1 MNPQNAVKIRMNGF
15 AVDALEQEQMR
26 CLGRTSTRVMNPQ
39 NVVKIRMNGFALD
52 ALDQEQMR
60 CLRITSDETGVPIPK
75 LISQA
80 LNQVIEAWMAEAEL
94 PKKIVKFPV
103 GAQ

>member
-15 AVDALEQEQMR
+15 ALDALDQKQMR
-26 CLGRTSTRVMNPQ
+26 CLRRTSTRVMNPQ

-60 CLRITSDETGVPIPK
+60 CLRRTSDETGVPIPN
-75 LISQA
+75 LISRA
-80 LNQVIEAWMAEAEL
+80 LNRVIEAWMAEAEL

-103 GAQ
+103 GAR